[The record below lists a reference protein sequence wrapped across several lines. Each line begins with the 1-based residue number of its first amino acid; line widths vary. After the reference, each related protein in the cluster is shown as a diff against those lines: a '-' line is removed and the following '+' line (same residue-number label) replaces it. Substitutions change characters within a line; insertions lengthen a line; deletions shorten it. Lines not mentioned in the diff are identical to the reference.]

1 MLDVTIADLCPDDL
15 PACARIL
22 QSLPEWFGIP
32 AANAAYIRS
41 LADLPT
47 FVARCQA
54 DVVGFAALKP
64 HNPGSIEVY
73 VIAVDAGHDRQ
84 GIGGGLVRQGEVL
97 FRAGGFRLV
106 HVKSVCPSRPDP
118 SYAQTR
124 RFYADMG
131 FDPLFETECFW
142 GPENPALVL
151 VKRL

>member
-73 VIAVDAGHDRQ
+73 VIAVDPGHHRQ
-84 GIGGGLVRQGEVL
+84 GIGRGLLRHAEEWS
-97 FRAGGFRLV
+97 RARGYRWL
-106 HVKSVCPSRPDP
+106 HVKTLGPSRPDR